1 MALGHVLQI
10 CSMKPDIHP
19 KYNQITVKF
28 PKGDELIMYSTYTQL
43 TLILDV
49 DFRNHPAWTKKGI
62 ASAGAHS
69 AQVNKFNQKFGDVS
83 FSVPAAKKKAT

>member
-1 MALGHVLQI
+1 
-10 CSMKPDIHP
+10 MKPDIHP

-28 PKGDELIMYSTYTQL
+28 PKGDELKTYSTYSQD

-69 AQVNKFNQKFGDVS
+69 AKVSKFNQKFGNVS
-83 FSVPAAKKKAT
+83 FSVSAKKAT